1 MKKCLDIN
9 SLEDFVWKSIV
20 EIISDTDPLITEF
33 EKTVNLDNNKFSVF
47 IGQTDVRVEERL
59 TLLNNKKETVTSSLV
74 EVERQNLLRGYS
86 SPDIYKSLRNSLES
100 DLNKVSIEIEE
111 VNSLR
116 RRVGKQNS
124 WVNNLSELGTYFRG
138 HKTWSDDMKVKV
150 LKTILESVVV
160 SYNHDDLTHELD
172 TTLKILLDNSVTK
185 SGRINRTPAVLKSF
199 ETPLKSRKSTQI
211 SADYS
216 TVTDFA
222 KFLG

>member
-1 MKKCLDIN
+1 
-9 SLEDFVWKSIV
+9 
-20 EIISDTDPLITEF
+20 
-33 EKTVNLDNNKFSVF
+33 
-47 IGQTDVRVEERL
+47 
-59 TLLNNKKETVTSSLV
+59 
-74 EVERQNLLRGYS
+74 
-86 SPDIYKSLRNSLES
+86 
-100 DLNKVSIEIEE
+100 
-111 VNSLR
+111 
-116 RRVGKQNS
+116 
-124 WVNNLSELGTYFRG
+124 
-138 HKTWSDDMKVKV
+138 MKVKV